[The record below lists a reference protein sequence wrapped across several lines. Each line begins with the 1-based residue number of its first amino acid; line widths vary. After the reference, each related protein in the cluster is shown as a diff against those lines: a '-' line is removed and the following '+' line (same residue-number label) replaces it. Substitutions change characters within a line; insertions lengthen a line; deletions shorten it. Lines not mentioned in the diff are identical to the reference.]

1 MNIKYHKRF
10 EKQFKKLLGKEKERV
25 LRAIGK
31 FIDNPKD
38 PILQNH
44 SLKGV
49 LSGKSAISAGSD
61 LRIIFEEFD
70 DYTLVI
76 FLDLGKHNRVYK

>member
-10 EKQFKKLLGKEKERV
+10 EKQYKKLLEKDKKRV
-25 LRAIGK
+25 LGVIDK
-31 FIDNPKD
+31 FVDNPMSKG
-38 PILQNH
+38 LSNH

-49 LSGKSAISAGSD
+49 LLGKRAISAGPD

-70 DYTLVI
+70 NYTLVI